1 MSTSQE
7 HGRQDTDATV
17 GADKASAAPW
27 YRRRAFLVTL
37 GAIVVL
43 AVTVIS
49 DLPVHGSLAADISA
63 GQSVMS
69 EVNSDVAPCAF
80 AVKESFSI
88 HEDQVAGSLTPSD
101 RHEAPALMRDDLA
114 ACSFT
119 DNSIFDLSNIEV
131 PGSAAGKRLGDVVD
145 TVTLWAT
152 SDALGAISDLQML
165 LTQPNDASAKHDLAS
180 RERALAS
187 DRAAALADISAAD
200 QILSA
205 HLPEPGVPTL
215 PDPGSPTS

>member
-1 MSTSQE
+1 MNTNQE
-7 HGRQDTDATV
+7 HGRQDADATV
-17 GADKASAAPW
+17 GANKASSAPW
-27 YRRRAFLVTL
+27 YRRRAFLVGL
-37 GAIVVL
+37 GGIVVL
-43 AVTVIS
+43 AITVIS
-49 DLPVHGSLAADISA
+49 DLPVHGSLAANISA

-88 HEDQVAGSLTPSD
+88 HADEVAGSLTPSD

-152 SDALGAISDLQML
+152 SDALGAITDLQVL
-165 LTQPNDASAKHDLAS
+165 LNQPKDASAKQDLAS
-180 RERALAS
+180 RETALAA
-187 DRAAALADISAAD
+187 DRADAFADISAAD

-205 HLPEPGVPTL
+205 HLPEPEVPAL
-215 PDPGSPTS
+215 PNSGSSTG

>member
-1 MSTSQE
+1 MST
-7 HGRQDTDATV
+7 GREPTREDAATTV
-17 GADKASAAPW
+17 VANKASTAPW
-27 YRRRAFLVTL
+27 YRRRAFLVAL

-43 AVTVIS
+43 AITVIS
-49 DLPVHGSLAADISA
+49 DLPVHSSIAADISA

-88 HEDQVAGSLTPSD
+88 HADEVAGSLTPSD

-131 PGSAAGKRLGDVVD
+131 PGSATGKLLGDVVD

-152 SDALGAISDLQML
+152 SDALGAISDLQTL

-187 DRAAALADISAAD
+187 DRAALLADISAAD

-205 HLPEPGVPTL
+205 HLPEPGVPAL
-215 PDPGSPTS
+215 PGSGSPKG